1 MVLSDEIKQ
10 EIKKLFDEKKVDV
23 IIGYSKGTLP
33 LRSTPVFIKDSKK
46 IDSLIFDSTCSN
58 NLAPYVKKFEG
69 KVGVFAKGC
78 DGRSLA
84 SLVVDKQLDK
94 DNFLVISLP
103 CSGVIDRRKV
113 SGKLDGCEIVDHSIS
128 NGKINVK
135 GVDFEE
141 SFDLPDVLCDS
152 CIICQYKTPPV
163 YDLLFGEE
171 VKGEEKTFEALKVF
185 EQKGQDER
193 WKFFEEEISR
203 CIRCYACRQVCAAC
217 FCEYCI
223 VDRTKPLWF
232 GKTTNLSDM
241 MMFHFIRAFHTAG
254 RCVDCGAC
262 SRACPVG
269 IDLRL
274 LNKRLEGEVIER
286 FGFRAGLSLKELP
299 PLSSYKEEDEGGFIL

>member
-1 MVLSDEIKQ
+1 MVLSNEIKQ

-33 LRSTPVFIKDSKK
+33 LRSTPVFIEDSKK
-46 IDSLIFDSTCSN
+46 IDSLIFDPTCSN
-58 NLAPYVKKFEG
+58 NLAPYVKKFKG

-78 DGRSLA
+78 DGRSLTT
-84 SLVVDKQLDK
+84 LVVDNQVDK
-94 DNFLVISLP
+94 NNFLVIGLP
-103 CSGVIDRRKV
+103 CNGVIDRRKV
-113 SGKLDGCEIVDHSIS
+113 SDRLDDREIVDHLIS

-141 SFDLPDVLCDS
+141 SFDLSEVLCDS
-152 CIICQYKTPPV
+152 CMICQYKTPPV
-163 YDLLFGEE
+163 YDLLLGKE
-171 VKGEEKTFEALKVF
+171 VREEEKIFETLKVF
-185 EQKGQDER
+185 EQKGVDER

-241 MMFHFIRAFHTAG
+241 MMFHFMRAFHVAG

-269 IDLRL
+269 VDLRL
-274 LNKRLEGEVIER
+274 LNKRLEREVRER
-286 FGFRAGLSLKELP
+286 FGFKAGLSLKELS
-299 PLSSYKEEDEGGFIL
+299 PLSSYKEEDKEEFIL